1 MPLMKWILLVGAV
14 ALGGTAVAQTAPAPA
29 PDPMPQTAP
38 MPATAAQP
46 VTTVTTTTDGTGT
59 PVAQTVDV
67 ASPGNY
73 TAPPPPDPASSY
85 PWCSRTVTDHCKQR
99 RDPK

>member
-1 MPLMKWILLVGAV
+1 MKWILLAGAV
-14 ALGGTAVAQTAPAPA
+14 ALSGTAVAQTAPAPTTT
-29 PDPMPQTAP
+29 DTTVQTAP
-38 MPATAAQP
+38 APPVAAQP
-46 VTTVTTTTDGTGT
+46 VTTVTTTTDATGT

-73 TAPPPPDPASSY
+73 TPPPPPDPASSY

-99 RDPK
+99 HDPK